1 MVGDVRSAVVSAATR
16 LFAARGFDG
25 TALQEI
31 ADAVGVTKPAV
42 LHHFGSKEQ
51 IREAVLGDIVAHWNE
66 TLPRL
71 LQAATAATDRFA
83 AVVGELHRFFTADPD
98 RARLVVREA
107 LDRPAEMKKLLRG
120 AVRPWLQAIAEYI
133 RVGQANGSHYADVDP
148 EAYVIHALLAVINAA
163 AGAPV
168 LLAALDGP
176 ADEARARYDR
186 ELVRMVRASLF
197 VPPAARSSQAKN
209 RNANKRR

>member
-1 MVGDVRSAVVSAATR
+1 MVGDVRSAVISAATR

-25 TALQEI
+25 TALQDI

-42 LHHFGSKEQ
+42 LHHFPSKEQ
-51 IREAVLGDIVAHWNE
+51 IREAVLGEIVAHWNE

-107 LDRPAEMKKLLRG
+107 LDRPAEMKRLLRG
-120 AVRPWLQAIAEYI
+120 AVRPWLQAIAAYI
-133 RVGQANGSHYADVDP
+133 RAGQESGSHYPDVDA
-148 EAYVIHALLAVINAA
+148 EAYVLHALLAVINAA
-163 AGAPV
+163 AAAPV
-168 LLAALDGP
+168 LLAALDGS
-176 ADEARARYDR
+176 AEEARARYDR
-186 ELVRMVRASLF
+186 ELLRMVRRSLF
-197 VPPAARSSQAKN
+197 VATPDSRPAK
-209 RNANKRR
+209 KRR